1 MKAPAWPQHI
11 AAGEYG
17 KRHATALIAL
27 HALAAMLANQGVKAF
42 SALDARVFQIT
53 FLISLLVFGALA
65 RDFSL
70 TGWQVVA
77 TFAAALLTQAFWQH
91 GLQLASRN
99 KPTGYL
105 SAVVTACSL
114 SILLRSDVLWVHPL
128 LACAAMSSKFV
139 LRFGQGTQRGHI
151 FNPANLACVMAL
163 WWVPHAWLS
172 PGQWGFETIA
182 ALWMVML
189 GALITGRVAR
199 WGISLTFLG
208 VWLGLLAARLWWL
221 GTPTDLAVAQWLH
234 QAQNGATL
242 LFAFFMISDPM
253 TTPQHAKARL
263 AYGACVAVTAFAWQ
277 FYVFKPMG
285 PIVALFLWSMT
296 VPLWN
301 AIFTAQRF
309 DWRIGRLPSMQAPHP
324 AHSTMQP

>member
-1 MKAPAWPQHI
+1 MKA
-11 AAGEYG
+11 AAPRG
-17 KRHATALIAL
+17 L
-27 HALAAMLANQGVKAF
+27 HAVSAAVSATPLPTDFLNLLSQLTNAAVSAF
-42 SALDARVFQIT
+42 KRLDARVFQIT
-53 FLISLLVFGALA
+53 FLLSLLVFGALA

-70 TGWQVVA
+70 THGQVAA
-77 TFAAALLTQAFWQH
+77 TFLAALLTQAFWQFA
-91 GLQLASRN
+91 LQLPTRK
-99 KPTGYL
+99 KPAGYL

-114 SILLRSDVLWVHPL
+114 SILLRSDVMWVHPL
-128 LACAAMSSKFV
+128 LACLAMSSKFV
-139 LRFGQGTQRGHI
+139 LRFGKGAQRGHI
-151 FNPANLACVMAL
+151 FNPANLACAAAL

-199 WGISLTFLG
+199 WGISLAFLG

-221 GTPTDLAVAQWLH
+221 GVAPDLASAQWLH

-263 AYGACVAVTAFAWQ
+263 AYGACVAITAFVWQ
-277 FYVFKPMG
+277 FYFFKPME
-285 PIVALFLWSMT
+285 PIVALVVWSMT

-301 AIFTAQRF
+301 ALYKAQRF
-309 DWRIGRLPSMQAPHP
+309 DWKARVKSGCLTPS
-324 AHSTMQP
+324 QP